1 MSLFD
6 LSGRVALVSG
16 AASGTGKAMSLA
28 LAEHGADLML
38 ADLNTEGLEQTAEE
52 IRSRGRRAVAVTCN
66 VSHYGP
72 IRELFQKLDAEYGRL
87 DFLGNV
93 AGEGLLANPEEI
105 TLEQVEQVFQNLV
118 FGRFC
123 MCQEAG
129 RRMLRAGRGSIVN
142 IGSLASITAD
152 RKSTRLNSSHT

>member
-16 AASGTGKAMSLA
+16 AASGMGKAMSLA

-72 IRELFQKLDAEYGRL
+72 IRELPNTDGLIFSGMSRAKACSPIRKRSPWSKSSRCFKIWFSDDSVCVRRRDAACSGQ
-87 DFLGNV
+87 
-93 AGEGLLANPEEI
+93 AGE
-105 TLEQVEQVFQNLV
+105 
-118 FGRFC
+118 
-123 MCQEAG
+123 
-129 RRMLRAGRGSIVN
+129 
-142 IGSLASITAD
+142 AS
-152 RKSTRLNSSHT
+152 